1 MMRFADKTSTG
12 IDIGALEKLA
22 RETERT
28 MNLILGPLFGLFL
41 SGAIIYSLWLLFK
54 AGFATDPARKKRE
67 ILAFAILWLLV
78 AVIAM
83 VWAFSPLIKQALL
96 PAVT

>member
-41 SGAIIYSLWLLFK
+41 SRSNHLL
-54 AGFATDPARKKRE
+54 AV
-67 ILAFAILWLLV
+67 V
-78 AVIAM
+78 A
-83 VWAFSPLIKQALL
+83 L
-96 PAVT
+96 